1 MKNFRHF
8 TSILMILLIVALAAG
23 TVVEK
28 LHGNTYALSHV
39 YSAWWFIALW
49 VGFGIVAAIITFRN
63 KKQHNSQDGVSTGS
77 TALRPMALTL
87 FLSVVCI
94 LLGALLTMLTGQHGE
109 MTLKP
114 EVATNQ
120 FIVEKHGESKECT
133 LPFSLT
139 LDRFEIETY
148 PGTRSPMDF
157 VSYLEIND
165 GGNTT
170 EAKISMNNILK
181 HRNYRFYQ
189 SDYDD
194 EGNSVLSVAHDPWGI
209 GVTYTGYILLLV
221 AIVLAFT
228 EKNGEFRSLI
238 RKASGKAVILLILFT
253 FGNVFSVSAANKPR
267 TLPKASADKMGQM
280 YVMYKGRVCPLQTLA
295 KDFTTKLCGNARYH
309 GLTPEQVFSGWIF
322 YYDDWKNEPMMKIKG
337 GFVQEQLGI
346 EGKYARMTDFV
357 DAKGDNKL
365 TETIKSLPM
374 GDPKRK
380 KFSSADEKFQL
391 ITMLNNGKLL
401 KIFPHADSTQSV
413 TWYSQSDK
421 LPLDI
426 PEDEYLFI
434 RKQLSLCQEY
444 VVKKDFKALN
454 EVFEK
459 TKIYQEKHAIGTVP
473 SPTRNGA
480 ERLYNR
486 LSAGKW
492 LAIACITLGLVCFAL
507 SLVCM
512 GKKKPLYKPARIIG
526 MIWMTGLCLF
536 LALLFILRWIAGGHV
551 PMAGSFDSMNL
562 MALAICVIT
571 LCTVR
576 KYEMALPAGLLTSG
590 FVLLV
595 QMMGGANPPVTHLM
609 PVLSSPLLSLHVT
622 VIMIAYALLFFVMLN
637 GISAVIVRFTQPGNA
652 TYLERLQTIS
662 RIMLYPAVALLAA
675 GIFIGAVWANISW
688 GNYWSWDP
696 KEVWA
701 LITLLIYAMPL
712 FSNVL
717 TSFRKPMFFHIYGIL
732 AFLSVIITYFGV
744 NLILGGIHAYN

>member
-1 MKNFRHF
+1 MKLPRHF
-8 TSILMILLIVALAAG
+8 ISILMILLIVTLSAG

-28 LHGNTYALSHV
+28 LHGNDYALTHV
-39 YSAWWFIALW
+39 YSTWWFIALW
-49 VGFGIVAAIITFRN
+49 TCFGVVGAILTFSN
-63 KKQHNSQDGVSTGS
+63 QNWK
-77 TALRPMALTL
+77 RPAALTL
-87 FLSVVCI
+87 FLSVACI
-94 LLGALLTMLTGQHGE
+94 LIGALLTMLTGQHGE

-114 EVATNQ
+114 EVATSQ
-120 FIVEKHGESKECT
+120 FTIERHGNTQECT

-139 LDRFEIETY
+139 LDRFEVETY

-157 VSYLEIND
+157 VSYLNVTD

-170 EAKISMNNILK
+170 ETKISMNNILK
-181 HRNYRFYQ
+181 HKGYRFYQ

-209 GVTYTGYILLLV
+209 AVTYTGYILLLI
-221 AIVLAFT
+221 AIILVFT
-228 EKNGEFRSLI
+228 EKNGAFRSLL
-238 RKASGKAVILLILFT
+238 RKASGKAAILLIFLT
-253 FGNVFSVSAANKPR
+253 LGSVFSVSAANKPR
-267 TLPKASADKMGQM
+267 TLPKESADKMAQM
-280 YVMYKGRVCPLQTLA
+280 YVMYKGRVCPVQTLA

-322 YYDDWKNEPMMKIKG
+322 YFDDWKDEPMMKIKG

-346 EGKYARMTDFV
+346 EGKWASMTDFV
-357 DAKGDNKL
+357 TATGQNKL
-365 TETIKSLPM
+365 TDTLKALPM
-374 GDPKRK
+374 GDPRRK
-380 KFSSADEKFQL
+380 KFSAADEKYQL

-401 KIFPHADSTQSV
+401 KLFPHADSTQAI
-413 TWYSQSDK
+413 TWYSQSDQ

-426 PEDEYLFI
+426 PDDEYLFI

-444 VVKKDFKALN
+444 VVKRDFKALN

-459 TKIYQEKHAIGTVP
+459 TKVYQEKNALGTVP
-473 SPTRNGA
+473 SQTQYGA

-492 LAIACITLGLVCFAL
+492 LAMVCITLGLVCFAL
-507 SLVCM
+507 ALICL

-526 MIWMTGLCLF
+526 TIWMAGLCLF
-536 LALLFILRWIAGGHV
+536 LALLFVLRWIAGGHV
-551 PMAGSFDSMNL
+551 PMAGGFDSMNL
-562 MALAICVIT
+562 MALTICVIT
-571 LCTVR
+571 LCAMR
-576 KYEMALPAGLLTSG
+576 KYEMALPVGLLTSG

-622 VIMIAYALLFFVMLN
+622 VIMIAYALLFFIMLN
-637 GISAVIVRFTQPGNA
+637 GISAVVVRLTQPANV

-662 RIMLYPAVALLAA
+662 CIMLYPAVALLAA

-701 LITLLIYAMPL
+701 LITLLVYAIPL
-712 FSNVL
+712 FPNVL
-717 TSFRKPMFFHIYGIL
+717 RSFHKPMFFHIYSIF

>member
-1 MKNFRHF
+1 MKLPRHF
-8 TSILMILLIVALAAG
+8 ISILMILLIVALSAG

-28 LHGNTYALSHV
+28 LHGNDYALTHV
-39 YSAWWFIALW
+39 YSTWWFIALW
-49 VGFGIVAAIITFRN
+49 TCFGVVGAILTFSN
-63 KKQHNSQDGVSTGS
+63 QNWK
-77 TALRPMALTL
+77 RPAALTL
-87 FLSVVCI
+87 FLSVACI
-94 LLGALLTMLTGQHGE
+94 LIGALLTMLTGQHGE
-109 MTLKP
+109 MALKP
-114 EVATNQ
+114 EVATSQ
-120 FIVEKHGESKECT
+120 FTIEKHGNTQECT

-139 LDRFEIETY
+139 LDRFEVETY
-148 PGTRSPMDF
+148 PGTHSPMDF
-157 VSYLEIND
+157 VSYLNVTD

-181 HRNYRFYQ
+181 HKGYRFYQ

-209 GVTYTGYILLLV
+209 AVTYTGYILLLV
-221 AIVLAFT
+221 AIILVFT
-228 EKNGEFRSLI
+228 EKNGAFRSLL
-238 RKASGKAVILLILFT
+238 RKASGKAAILLIFLT
-253 FGNVFSVSAANKPR
+253 LGSVFSVSAANKPR
-267 TLPKASADKMGQM
+267 TLPKESADKMAQM
-280 YVMYKGRVCPLQTLA
+280 YVMYKGRVCPVQTLA

-322 YYDDWKNEPMMKIKG
+322 YFDDWKDEPMMKIKG

-346 EGKYARMTDFV
+346 EGKWASMTDFV
-357 DAKGDNKL
+357 TATGQNKL
-365 TETIKSLPM
+365 TDTLKALPM
-374 GDPKRK
+374 GDPRRK
-380 KFSSADEKFQL
+380 KFSAADEKYQL
-391 ITMLNNGKLL
+391 INMLNNGKLL
-401 KIFPHADSTQSV
+401 KLFPHADSTQAI

-426 PEDEYLFI
+426 PDDEYLFI

-444 VVKKDFKALN
+444 VVKRDFKALD

-459 TKIYQEKHAIGTVP
+459 TKVYQEKNALGTVP
-473 SPTRNGA
+473 SQTQYGA

-492 LAIACITLGLVCFAL
+492 LAMVCITLGLVCFAL
-507 SLVCM
+507 ALICL

-526 MIWMTGLCLF
+526 TIWMAGLCLF
-536 LALLFILRWIAGGHV
+536 LALLFVLRWIAGGHV
-551 PMAGSFDSMNL
+551 PMAGGFDSMNL
-562 MALAICVIT
+562 MALTICVIT
-571 LCTVR
+571 LCAMR
-576 KYEMALPAGLLTSG
+576 KYEMALPVGLLTSG

-622 VIMIAYALLFFVMLN
+622 VIMIAYALLFFIMLN
-637 GISAVIVRFTQPGNA
+637 GISAVVVRLTQPANV

-662 RIMLYPAVALLAA
+662 CIMLYPAVALLAA

-701 LITLLIYAMPL
+701 LITLLVYAMPL
-712 FSNVL
+712 FPNVL
-717 TSFRKPMFFHIYGIL
+717 RSFHKPMFFHIYSIF

>member
-1 MKNFRHF
+1 MKYVRHI
-8 TSILMILLIVALAAG
+8 TSVLIIILIAVLAAG

-28 LHGNTYALSHV
+28 LHGNEYALTHI

-49 VGFGIVAAIITFRN
+49 AGFGIIAAVITFNRKN
-63 KKQHNSQDGVSTGS
+63 LPESQDGVSTGS
-77 TALRPMALTL
+77 TTLTGITL
-87 FLSVVCI
+87 FLAVACI

-120 FIVEKHGESKECT
+120 FTVEKHGNSKEHT

-157 VSYLEIND
+157 VSYLQIND
-165 GGNTT
+165 EGTT
-170 EAKISMNNILK
+170 EDAKISMNNILK
-181 HRNYRFYQ
+181 HKGYRFYQ

-209 GVTYTGYILLLV
+209 AVTYAGYILLLV
-221 AIVLAFT
+221 AVILALAD
-228 EKNGEFRSLI
+228 KNGEFRMLL
-238 RKASGKAVILLILFT
+238 RKASGKTAILLVLLT
-253 FGNVFSVSAANKPR
+253 FGGAASSFAANAPR
-267 TLPKASADKMGQM
+267 TLPKESADKMGQM

-309 GLTPEQVFSGWIF
+309 GLTPEQVFSGWLF
-322 YYDDWKNEPMMKIKG
+322 YFDDWKDEPMMKIKG
-337 GFVQEQLGI
+337 GFVQQQLGI
-346 EGKYARMTDFV
+346 EGKYARMTDFLTPT
-357 DAKGDNKL
+357 GDNKL
-365 TETIKSLPM
+365 TDTIKALPM

-380 KFSSADEKFQL
+380 KFSAADEKYQL
-391 ITMLNNGKLL
+391 ITMLNNGRLL
-401 KIFPHADSTQSV
+401 KIFPHADSLQNIS
-413 TWYSQSDK
+413 WYSQSDK

-444 VVKKDFKALN
+444 VVKKDFKALD

-459 TKIYQEKHAIGTVP
+459 TKIYQEKNAKDVLP
-473 SPTRNGA
+473 STTQYRS

-486 LSAGKW
+486 LSTGKW
-492 LAIACITLGLVCFAL
+492 LAMVSITLGLVCFACAM
-507 SLVCM
+507 VCL
-512 GKKKPLYKPARIIG
+512 GKKKPLYKPVRIAG
-526 MIWMTGLCLF
+526 LAWMTGLCIF

-637 GISAVIVRFTQPGNA
+637 GISAVVVRLTQPNNLA
-652 TYLERLQTIS
+652 YLERLQTIS

-712 FSNVL
+712 FHNVL
-717 TSFRKPMFFHIYGIL
+717 LSFRKPTFFHIYSIL